1 MGTGVL
7 LAAALALGAQQAV
20 DPTEVLREAR
30 PKLATIVQ
38 RLPRYTCVQTVQR
51 NYIRLGP
58 GLPYPTCE
66 GSVEWRRLA
75 KRRLLELADRLRLEV
90 AIEEGSEM
98 YGWVGVGHFE
108 STPLMDLVEGPIG
121 TGAFGSFLVGVFGPA
136 APQFEYQ
143 GEEVVNG
150 QSLLTYH
157 FQVPR
162 EASTYRFETRG
173 RSWMTGYEGEFWLD
187 RSGELWRLLV
197 RITTPRE
204 DLGMC
209 AADTSMDLHRV
220 RIGTGDYLLP
230 SASRFVVVG
239 TGYETINATTFSAC
253 REYHGESVL
262 NFGEHN
268 AIGGAGTP
276 PTPTPD
282 TEGAKLPAG
291 LQVVLGLEDEIN
303 WNTAA
308 AGDPITVKVRKDITE
323 GKPKRVLV
331 PAGAIVRGR
340 LTRVAHQ
347 VGPRAAYLV
356 SIRFETLENNG
367 RIIPFSV
374 KLDPHEDPLMKGY
387 VVTVDQLAAEGP
399 HGSVPGPGPKRPPD
413 AEFSWG
419 PTLVFQSADKNYV
432 LKRGFESHWLT
443 TDTVW
448 PARLR

>member
-1 MGTGVL
+1 VL
-7 LAAALALGAQQAV
+7 LAAALALGTQQAV

-30 PKLATIVQ
+30 PKLATIVE
-38 RLPRYTCVQTVQR
+38 RLPRYTCVQTVER
-51 NYIRLGP
+51 NYFRQGP
-58 GLPYPTCE
+58 RPQSATCE
-66 GSVEWRRLA
+66 ESVEWHRLA
-75 KRRLLELADRLRLEV
+75 KPRLLELADRLRLEV

-108 STPLMDLVEGPIG
+108 STPLWDLVEGPIG
-121 TGAFGSFLVGVFGPA
+121 TGAFGSFLVDVFGPA
-136 APQFEYQ
+136 APLFEYQ
-143 GEEVVNG
+143 GEEDVNG

-157 FQVPR
+157 FQVPQ
-162 EASTYRFETRG
+162 EASTYRFEARG
-173 RSWMTGYEGEFWLD
+173 KSWMTGYEGEFWLD
-187 RSGELWRLLV
+187 RNGELWRLLV

-209 AADTSMDLHRV
+209 GADTSVDLHRV

-230 SASRFVVVG
+230 GASRFVVVG
-239 TGYETINATTFSAC
+239 TGYETLNVTTFSAC

-262 NFGEHN
+262 HFD
-268 AIGGAGTP
+268 GASAVDRAEAPNTP
-276 PTPTPD
+276 APA

-291 LQVVLGLEDEIN
+291 LQVVLALEGAIN

-308 AGDPITVKVRKDITE
+308 AGDPIVARVRKDITE
-323 GKPKRVLV
+323 GKLKRVLV
-331 PAGAIVRGR
+331 PAGAIVHGR

-347 VGPRAAYLV
+347 VRLPATYYV

-367 RIIPFSV
+367 KTTPFSV
-374 KLDPHEDPLMKGY
+374 KLDPHEGPLKHY

-399 HGSVPGPGPKRPPD
+399 RGPAPVPRLPPD

-419 PTLVFQSADKNYV
+419 QTLVFQSTDKNFV

-443 TDTVW
+443 TDTAW
-448 PARLR
+448 PMRLR

>member
-1 MGTGVL
+1 MV
-7 LAAALALGAQQAV
+7 AAALALGAQQGV

-51 NYIRLGP
+51 SYFRQGPRLQNA
-58 GLPYPTCE
+58 TCE
-66 GSVEWRRLA
+66 ESVEWHRLA

-98 YGWVGVGHFE
+98 YGWVGVRHFE
-108 STPLMDLVEGPIG
+108 STPLWDLVEGPIG
-121 TGAFGSFLVGVFGPA
+121 TGAFGSFLVDVFGPA
-136 APQFEYQ
+136 APQFEYK
-143 GEEVVNG
+143 GEEDVNG

-157 FQVPR
+157 FQVPQ
-162 EASTYRFETRG
+162 EASTYRFEARG
-173 RSWMTGYEGEFWLD
+173 KSWMTGYEGEFWLD
-187 RSGELWRLLV
+187 RSGELWRLMV

-209 AADTSMDLHRV
+209 AADTSVDLHRV

-230 SASRFVVVG
+230 SASRFSVVG
-239 TGYETINATTFSAC
+239 TGYETLNVTTFSAC

-262 NFGEHN
+262 HFD
-268 AIGGAGTP
+268 GASAVDGAEAPT
-276 PTPTPD
+276 TPTPGA
-282 TEGAKLPAG
+282 EGAKLPAG
-291 LQVVLGLEDEIN
+291 LQVALALQDEIN

-308 AGDPITVKVRKDITE
+308 AGDPIVVKVRKDITE

-331 PAGAIVRGR
+331 LAGAIVRGR

-356 SIRFETLENNG
+356 SISFETLENSG
-367 RIIPFSV
+367 KIIPFSA
-374 KLDPHEDPLMKGY
+374 KLDPHEDPLMKRY

-399 HGSVPGPGPKRPPD
+399 HGPVPGPKLPPD

-419 PTLVFQSADKNYV
+419 QTLVFQSADKNYV

-448 PARLR
+448 PVRLR